1 MIDYI
6 RAIKRPFTDFKKLI
20 IGILLNLPIPFVK
33 IVTNTMALG
42 YTFNCGKTASES
54 KYEMP
59 EWKEYGKLW
68 VNAFVAGIIA
78 LIYLIP
84 VIIMIFIFAKD
95 LVMDYATDKTTLLV
109 NFISNPA
116 GLISTYGIGI
126 LFVWALT
133 IIIGYLT
140 PIAIL
145 NWIITG
151 KFGSAF
157 DFGDIFKKV
166 FNGKYFGAWFILTVI
181 GMGVGF
187 VTLKFF
193 PLDMLQ
199 DTSSFFLA
207 SNLIKLIP
215 FLILTSIIEFILNV
229 FTYTVY
235 GNVLEE
241 IKSQ

>member
-1 MIDYI
+1 MVDYI
-6 RAIKRPFTDFKKLI
+6 RAIKRPFTDIKKLI
-20 IGILLNLPIPFVK
+20 IGILLNLPIPLVK

-54 KYEMP
+54 NYEMP
-59 EWKEYGKLW
+59 EWKNYGRLW

-84 VIIMIFIFAKD
+84 IIIMLFVFAKD
-95 LVMDYATDKTTLLV
+95 LIMDYATDKTTLLV
-109 NFISNPA
+109 NFISSPT
-116 GLISTYGIGI
+116 GLIGTYGIGI

-140 PIAIL
+140 PIAML

-166 FNGKYFGAWFILTVI
+166 LNVKYFGAWIILTII

-199 DTSSFFLA
+199 DTSSILIG
-207 SNLIKLIP
+207 SNLVKLII
-215 FLILTSIIEFILNV
+215 FLIVISIIEFIQNV

-241 IKSQ
+241 LKTQ

>member
-1 MIDYI
+1 MVDYI
-6 RAIKRPFTDFKKLI
+6 RAIYRPFTDIKKLI
-20 IGILLNLPIPFVK
+20 VGILLNLPIPLIK

-54 KYEMP
+54 KYELP

-68 VNAFVAGIIA
+68 ANAFVAGLIG

-84 VIIMIFIFAKD
+84 VIIMVFVFAKD
-95 LVMDYATDKTTLLV
+95 LIMDYATDKTTLLV
-109 NFISNPA
+109 NFISNPT

-126 LFVWALT
+126 LFIWALT
-133 IIIGYLT
+133 IIIGYLI
-140 PIAIL
+140 PIAML

-166 FNGKYFGAWFILTVI
+166 LNGKYFGAWIVLTII
-181 GMGVGF
+181 GMVVGF

-193 PLDMLQ
+193 PLDMLK
-199 DTSSFFLA
+199 DTSSIFLA
-207 SNLIKLIP
+207 SNLVKLII
-215 FLILTSIIEFILNV
+215 FLILISIIEFIQNV

-241 IKSQ
+241 LKTK